1 MAAKPAKPAISPGK
15 RDRTVPVV
23 EAGDGSSAV
32 STGPAHAREAMNV
45 VMVGHVDHGKSTLV
59 GRLLHDSGAVSETRL
74 DDIRAVCKRRGMAFE
89 WAFLLD
95 ALQAERDQGVTIDA
109 AHVRY
114 RGKARDYT
122 IIDAPG
128 HREFIRN
135 MVTGAA
141 NAAAAVL
148 VIDAAEGVRE
158 QSRRHGYLLRLLDVR
173 QVVVAITK
181 MDLIDFDAARFDDIA
196 GECRDYLD
204 SIGIAAASVVPVASR
219 DGDNIARRSDR
230 MAWYEGPTIT
240 EAFDGFTASAA
251 AVNQPLRMPLQ
262 DVYRFD
268 ERRIVAGRVETGL
281 LRVGDE
287 VLFSPS
293 NKTAHVATIEGWDG
307 EGGRTT
313 PSEARAGQ
321 SIGLTLVEDI
331 FVERGEVISHLV
343 DPPKESNV
351 FRARLFWLGSSP
363 LSVGQSFRIR
373 LNTFEALVEVQDIE
387 RVIDTDDFAAP
398 GSRTTSDSQSGP
410 VDEVARDGIA
420 EVVLRTREILALDEF
435 TANPLTGRFVLV
447 DGYDIAGGGIINMEG
462 YPDQRG
468 LVTIMGTNLTAVE
481 HHISRDVRTAR
492 NNHRGGVLW
501 FTGFSGSGKST
512 LALEVE
518 QRLFRKG
525 YQVYVLDGDNVRGG
539 LNANLGF
546 SPEDR
551 AENIRRVGEVAALFA
566 DAGFIVISAFI
577 SPYLS
582 DRERARAAAE
592 NYDPGGFHEVHIHAD
607 LEECERRDP
616 KGLYKRARKGEIKDF
631 TGISAPYEPPEYPE
645 LVIDTGTES
654 ADICAQRIVDYI
666 VWKFAY
672 AVE

>member
-1 MAAKPAKPAISPGK
+1 MTPQLATPKSVPMQG
-15 RDRTVPVV
+15 RD
-23 EAGDGSSAV
+23 
-32 STGPAHAREAMNV
+32 AMNL

-59 GRLLHDSGAVSETRL
+59 GRLLHDSGAVCESRIEE
-74 DDIRAVCKRRGMAFE
+74 IQAVCKRRGMPFE

-114 RGKARDYT
+114 RGETRDYT
-122 IIDAPG
+122 IIDAPD

-148 VIDAAEGVRE
+148 VIDASEGVRE

-181 MDLIDFDAARFDDIA
+181 MDLIDFDAERFDAIA
-196 GECRDYLD
+196 GESRDYLA
-204 SIGIAAASVVPVASR
+204 SIGIVAANVVPVASR

-230 MAWYEGPTIT
+230 MAWYDGPTIT
-240 EAFDGFTASAA
+240 EAFDRFEAPLPATAQS
-251 AVNQPLRMPLQ
+251 LRMPLQ
-262 DVYRFD
+262 DVYQFD
-268 ERRIVAGRVETGL
+268 ERRIVAGRIETGQ

-287 VLFSPS
+287 LLFSPS

-307 EGGRTT
+307 DSAAT
-313 PSEARAGQ
+313 PLREARAGQ

-331 FVERGEVISHLV
+331 LVERGEVISHLT

-351 FRARLFWLGSSP
+351 FRARMFWPGSSP

-373 LNTFEALVEVQDIE
+373 LNTFETLVEVQDIE
-387 RVIDTDDFAAP
+387 RVIDTDDLEVH
-398 GSRTTSDSQSGP
+398 DSESANNGQTGF
-410 VDEVARDGIA
+410 VDEGARDGIA

-435 TANPLTGRFVLV
+435 AANPLTGRFVLV
-447 DGYDIAGGGIINMEG
+447 DDFDIAGGGIINMEG

-468 LVTIMGTNLTAVE
+468 LVTVMGTNLTVVE
-481 HHISRDVRTAR
+481 HLISRDVRATR
-492 NNHRGGVLW
+492 NSHRGGVLW

-566 DAGFIVISAFI
+566 DAGFIAISAFI

-582 DRERARAAAE
+582 DRQRARAAAE

-631 TGISAPYEPPEYPE
+631 TGISAPYELPENPE
-645 LVIDTGTES
+645 LVIDTGAES

-672 AVE
+672 EGD

>member
-1 MAAKPAKPAISPGK
+1 MTTQLATPKSIPMRG
-15 RDRTVPVV
+15 
-23 EAGDGSSAV
+23 
-32 STGPAHAREAMNV
+32 REAMNL
-45 VMVGHVDHGKSTLV
+45 VMVDHVDHGKSTLV
-59 GRLLHDSGAVSETRL
+59 GRLLHDSGAVSDDRL
-74 DDIRAVCKRRGMAFE
+74 EEIRAVCKRRGMPFE

-114 RGKARDYT
+114 RGATRDYT

-148 VIDAAEGVRE
+148 VIDASEGVRE

-173 QVVVAITK
+173 QVVFAVTK
-181 MDLIDFDAARFDDIA
+181 MDLIDFDAARFDVIA
-196 GECRDYLD
+196 GQSLDYLA
-204 SIGIAAASVVPVASR
+204 SIGIVAANVVPVASR

-230 MAWYEGPTIT
+230 MAWYDCPTIT
-240 EAFDGFTASAA
+240 EAFDRFEAPLPATAQS
-251 AVNQPLRMPLQ
+251 LRMPLQ

-268 ERRIVAGRVETGL
+268 ERRIVAGRVETGQ

-287 VLFSPS
+287 LLFSPS

-307 EGGRTT
+307 DRAAA
-313 PSEARAGQ
+313 PLSEARAGQ

-331 FVERGEVISHLV
+331 FVERGEVISHLT

-351 FRARLFWLGSSP
+351 FRARMFWLGSSP

-387 RVIDTDDFAAP
+387 RVIDTDDLEVH
-398 GSRTTSDSQSGP
+398 DSESANNGQTGF

-420 EVVLRTREILALDEF
+420 EVELRTREILALDEF
-435 TANPLTGRFVLV
+435 AANPLTGRFVLV

-468 LVTIMGTNLTAVE
+468 LVTVMGTNLTSVE
-481 HHISRDVRTAR
+481 HHISRDVRATR
-492 NNHRGGVLW
+492 NSYRGGVLW

-518 QRLFRKG
+518 RRLFRKG

-566 DAGFIVISAFI
+566 DAGFIAITAFI

-592 NYDPGGFHEVHIHAD
+592 NYDPGGFHKIHIHAD

-631 TGISAPYEPPEYPE
+631 TGISAPYELPENPE
-645 LVIDTGTES
+645 LVIDTS
-654 ADICAQRIVDYI
+654 AENVDLCTQRIVDYI

-672 AVE
+672 KGE